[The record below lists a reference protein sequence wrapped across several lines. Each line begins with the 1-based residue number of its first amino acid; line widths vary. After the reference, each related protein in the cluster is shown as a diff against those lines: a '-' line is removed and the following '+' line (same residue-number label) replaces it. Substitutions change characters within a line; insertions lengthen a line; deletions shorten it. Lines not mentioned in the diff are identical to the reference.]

1 MNDKAAKGDVKSK
14 FLDQPVNHFY
24 MLMVSTSILIVL
36 GLVMVFS
43 ASSIHAIDTKG
54 YAFAVALRQ
63 FIFLLLAV
71 PTAIFLARLP
81 VERWEQIAKFGL
93 VISIV
98 LVALVL
104 IPGVGKEVN
113 GNRNWIDLKVID
125 IQPGEFT
132 KLFLIL
138 WASLLLARK
147 ERAQKMRFNAITL
160 IAPGFMIV
168 MAFIMRG
175 GDLGTTSV
183 IAAILAGLLFVS
195 GVDLKK
201 MGLVTAVISL
211 ALAVGI
217 ATSDYRRA
225 RFLVFLNPFAPEDYK
240 SFGWQPAHS
249 LLGLASGGVFGVG
262 LGGSRQ
268 KWGNLPEAHTD
279 FIFAVIGE
287 ELGLLGTLF
296 ILALL
301 GTLIYCSLRIA
312 MRSSDSFTRFAC
324 AGIASWIAIQTILN
338 IGSAVSL
345 LPVVGVTLPLLSY
358 GGSALI
364 ATYLGIAFI
373 ASSALRNPE
382 IKLEVKNFVAE
393 RLHR

>member
-1 MNDKAAKGDVKSK
+1 MSAKVRGK
-14 FLDQPVNHFY
+14 FLDHPVNNFY
-24 MLMVSTSILIVL
+24 MLLMSSSVLIVL
-36 GLVMVFS
+36 GLIMVFS

-54 YAFAVALRQ
+54 FAFAVALRQ
-63 FIFLLLAV
+63 FIFLLIGI

-81 VERWEQIAKFGL
+81 IERWEFIAKFGL
-93 VISIV
+93 LISIA

-147 ERAQKMRFNAITL
+147 ERVQKMRINAIAL
-160 IAPGFMIV
+160 IAPGFIIV

-195 GVDLKK
+195 GVDAKK
-201 MGLVTAVISL
+201 MGALTAIFSL
-211 ALAVGI
+211 ALAIGI

-279 FIFAVIGE
+279 FIFSVIGE
-287 ELGLLGTLF
+287 ELGLVGTCAVL
-296 ILALL
+296 ILI
-301 GTLIYCSLRIA
+301 GTLIFSIFRIA
-312 MRSSDSFTRFAC
+312 LKAKDPFSRFAS
-324 AGIASWIAIQTILN
+324 AGISCWIGIQAILN
-338 IGSAVSL
+338 IGTAISV
-345 LPVVGVTLPLLSY
+345 LPVVGVTLPLVSY
-358 GGSALI
+358 GGSALLTTI
-364 ATYLGIAFI
+364 FALGFVFGV
-373 ASSALRNPE
+373 ALRDKDVSKE
-382 IKLEVKNFVAE
+382 LIRRFKDK
-393 RLHR
+393 

>member
-1 MNDKAAKGDVKSK
+1 MQEYLPELQLEFFTYCFFAMCLASLIQILYLIFIFSRLSFYRKKETVESPLMPISVIIAARNESDNLYENLPAILNQDYPEFEVIV
-14 FLDQPVNHFY
+14 VNHQ
-24 MLMVSTSILIVL
+24 SIDDSNWLLI
-36 GLVMVFS
+36 
-43 ASSIHAIDTKG
+43 
-54 YAFAVALRQ
+54 AFQ
-63 FIFLLLAV
+63 
-71 PTAIFLARLP
+71 
-81 VERWEQIAKFGL
+81 QQYK
-93 VISIV
+93 
-98 LVALVL
+98 
-104 IPGVGKEVN
+104 N
-113 GNRNWIDLKVID
+113 LKVID

-147 ERAQKMRFNAITL
+147 ERAQKMRINAITL

-168 MAFIMRG
+168 IAFIMRG

-201 MGLVTAVISL
+201 MGLVTAIFSL

-279 FIFAVIGE
+279 FIFSVIGE
-287 ELGLLGTLF
+287 ELGLIGTCAVLVL
-296 ILALL
+296 I
-301 GTLIYCSLRIA
+301 GTLIYSIFRIA
-312 MRSSDSFTRFAC
+312 HKAKDPFSRYAT
-324 AGIASWIAIQTILN
+324 AGIACWIGIQAILN
-338 IGSAVSL
+338 IGTAISV
-345 LPVVGVTLPLLSY
+345 LPVVGVTLPLVSY
-358 GGSALI
+358 GGSALLTTI
-364 ATYLGIAFI
+364 FALGFVIGV
-373 ASSALRNPE
+373 SLRD
-382 IKLEVKNFVAE
+382 KEVSKELVRRFKDK
-393 RLHR
+393 